1 MTDDRSIG
9 KATRYRHL
17 VEHTRD
23 AIVEFEFVG
32 ETPMVRWVNEAFIDI
47 FGYSREVIEGAS
59 LNDLIVPEWHTE
71 EARHFDTRTIAGD
84 INHKRVQR
92 ETATGLRQFLYRGI
106 PYEDDELPVDG
117 AAIYTDLTDLI
128 RQRRQLKV
136 LNRVLRHNL
145 RNQVNLIA
153 GHTTRL
159 LDAIDEPSTEHVETA
174 VAVEQAARNL
184 ETLTQE
190 ADRIEDVIAPQP
202 GDVELECVSLLQAV
216 VADMRRQYPAATIRM
231 RLPEALSVRAD
242 HRLRFAIEGLIDNA
256 IRHNPAETPIVE
268 VTATEADSSGWADV
282 CVDDNGPRIPAT
294 ERAIINGDIE
304 MDSTRHGS
312 GLGLWLIKWTT
323 ELYGGDVSITTSD
336 LGGNRVCL
344 RLLCA

>member
-106 PYEDDELPVDG
+106 PYEDDELPVECV
-117 AAIYTDLTDLI
+117 ILF
-128 RQRRQLKV
+128 Q
-136 LNRVLRHNL
+136 
-145 RNQVNLIA
+145 
-153 GHTTRL
+153 RL
-159 LDAIDEPSTEHVETA
+159 LGP
-174 VAVEQAARNL
+174 N
-184 ETLTQE
+184 
-190 ADRIEDVIAPQP
+190 
-202 GDVELECVSLLQAV
+202 GVSNG
-216 VADMRRQYPAATIRM
+216 
-231 RLPEALSVRAD
+231 
-242 HRLRFAIEGLIDNA
+242 HRLHWSR
-256 IRHNPAETPIVE
+256 
-268 VTATEADSSGWADV
+268 
-282 CVDDNGPRIPAT
+282 
-294 ERAIINGDIE
+294 
-304 MDSTRHGS
+304 
-312 GLGLWLIKWTT
+312 
-323 ELYGGDVSITTSD
+323 
-336 LGGNRVCL
+336 
-344 RLLCA
+344 